1 MSIRWSYSSQIKLEQ
16 LDIRLR
22 GIVNKVRDKRDIS
35 IITGHRGEKE
45 QDLMV
50 RLGRSK
56 VAWPDGKHNTLPSK
70 AVDVQ
75 PYPYIE
81 DTLENDLSY
90 IAGLF
95 IAYADIEGVHIRWG
109 GDWDKDGET
118 HDQDWDDMFHFEIV

>member
-1 MSIRWSYSSQIKLEQ
+1 MSIRWSYSSLIKLEQ
-16 LDIRLR
+16 LDVGLR
-22 GIVNKVRDKRDIS
+22 CLVNKVRDKRDIS
-35 IITGHRGEKE
+35 IITGHRGEAD

-50 RLGRSK
+50 RLGRSR
-56 VAWPDGKHNTLPSK
+56 VVWPDSKHNQLPSF

-81 DTLENDLSY
+81 KTLEKDLGY

-95 IAYADIEGVHIRWG
+95 VAYGDAEGLTIRWG

-118 HDQDWDDMFHFEIV
+118 HDQDWDDLFHFEIV